1 MTQKMKRAPKVGDYV
16 RTTKAVGPFDKG
28 TLLLIYEIE
37 RPIVSGSIIYHAV
50 CVKSYAYPLIGTTC
64 VMFDEVFELEEG
76 NVEESPKP
84 NPFPSTKGD
93 IEERIRE
100 IHKQKEELACELSE
114 LADKLIWMEEYGY
127 GEYEETRYRVW
138 RLLEA
143 SKDERRISRTLVDN
157 IADLVRK

>member
-16 RTTKAVGPFDKG
+16 RTTKVVEPFNKG
-28 TLLLIYEIE
+28 TSLRIYEIE
-37 RPIVSGSIIYHAV
+37 RPVVSGSIIYHAV
-50 CVKSYAYPLIGTTC
+50 CGKGYAYPPIGTTC
-64 VMFDEVFELEEG
+64 VMFDDDFELEEG
-76 NVEESPKP
+76 ESPVTKEP

-100 IHKQKEELACELSE
+100 IHRQKEELACELSE

-127 GEYEETRYRVW
+127 GEYDEVRYRVW
-138 RLLEA
+138 RLLET

-157 IADLVRK
+157 IADLVKK